1 MKRYLTIKNFRNINP
16 VLENEHDGSKENEL
30 KYGRLY
36 LNGDM
41 KQGALISIIGA
52 NGIGK
57 SNILSAVE
65 KAFTG
70 CIDDKRDNPKIEG
83 FINCK
88 PEISIFIE
96 TDEGIIYKGNAQNKN
111 IVWTVIENK
120 DLYDIVLKKNYI
132 YKILNYIFKSD
143 DEVYKDNELFYI
155 YKNNYNIDNNIKTDN
170 EKENFNDILDYSS
183 EKISDIIS
191 KYKENKKVDKL
202 KLLISILKTEYYELD
217 KWNNYL
223 IYY

>member
-16 VLENEHDGSKENEL
+16 VLENEGSKENEL

-41 KQGALISIIGA
+41 EQGALISIIGA

-57 SNILSAVE
+57 SNVLSAVE

-143 DEVYKDNELFYI
+143 DE
-155 YKNNYNIDNNIKTDN
+155 
-170 EKENFNDILDYSS
+170 ILP
-183 EKISDIIS
+183 
-191 KYKENKKVDKL
+191 
-202 KLLISILKTEYYELD
+202 
-217 KWNNYL
+217 
-223 IYY
+223 